1 MAVHSLLHS
10 MISLSLAPDAL
21 LQDHAFEDLERAED
35 YPTETHAGPPPF
47 TIDADDQQ
55 ASREDKLFLLFTSF
69 ALQTSSDDPTCI
81 RLGNVI
87 KLLQECRLVRDTVAT
102 SSSSPPLLKDTK
114 PLATLTIRDVEML
127 ASKLMHTRTTSV
139 KLSYDKFLHFM
150 WALGQ
155 QAHPGVPPPMAFKY
169 IVDQC
174 VQTPR
179 GAKMRPPR
187 ISTARPLAVAQKLL
201 GAFEASL
208 VEIFSYYAIPPDSRN
223 PMDKKPH
230 LGDRRRG
237 FYWSYNHALT
247 FARKYGLSAYISVT
261 SFAFAYVDSLVK
273 IDDVSRRLTYDG
285 FRDLLMRVALQLSAH
300 PDTDA
305 VLRLKALF
313 QLMWMHCASAKSG
326 DPAGAQIC
334 GARDHVGTGQSLVKN
349 AESQVFA
356 ATYLKMWRKDRFMDY
371 MTLVTPAPPPPM
383 ATTKLAMTQVLGA
396 APGHSIYHA
405 AHRSVTTM

>member
-1 MAVHSLLHS
+1 METLLHS
-10 MISLSLAPDAL
+10 MISLSLSPDAL
-21 LQDHAFEDLERAED
+21 LQDHAFEDVERCED
-35 YPTETHAGPPPF
+35 YPAETNAGPPPF
-47 TIDADDQQ
+47 SIDTDDQQ
-55 ASREDKLFLLFTSF
+55 SREEKLFLVFTSF

-87 KLLQECRLVRDTVAT
+87 KLLQECRIVLDTVAT
-102 SSSSPPLLKDTK
+102 SSSPLVLKDAK
-114 PLATLTIRDVEML
+114 PLVALTIRDVEML

-139 KLSYDKFLHFM
+139 KLSYDKFLHFL
-150 WALGQ
+150 WALAQ
-155 QAHPGVPPPMAFKY
+155 QAHPGVSPPMAFKY

-179 GAKMRPPR
+179 SAKMRPPR
-187 ISTARPLAVAQKLL
+187 ISTTRPRAVAQKLL

-208 VEIFSYYAIPPDSRN
+208 LEIFSYYAIPPDSRN

-237 FYWSYNHALT
+237 FYWSYSHALT
-247 FARKYGLSAYISVT
+247 FARN
-261 SFAFAYVDSLVK
+261 LVK
-273 IDDVSRRLTYDG
+273 IDDLSRRLTYDG
-285 FRDLLMRVALQLSAH
+285 FCDLLMRIALQLAAH

-313 QLMWMHCASAKSG
+313 QLMWMRCASAKSG
-326 DPAGAQIC
+326 DPASAQIC

-349 AESQVFA
+349 AESQTFA

-371 MTLVTPAPPPPM
+371 MTLVTPAPPPPI

-405 AHRSVTTM
+405 AHRSVSTM